1 MSASARVS
9 PVSFTDPEPVLT
21 SLEESDLFLAGS
33 PALVT
38 SAAPAAA
45 ADVDQLLRRLS
56 ELEP

>member
-21 SLEESDLFLAGS
+21 SLEEPDLFLAGS

-45 ADVDQLLRRLS
+45 DVDQLLRPLS